1 MSQDARPPRLAEAL
15 VRRFASRQAREV
27 VLGDLHED
35 YLAHV
40 ARGMPGGVAGRR
52 YWRVALAS
60 IVASWR
66 PAAHTSAVHGIEP
79 RVASWLVM
87 VPADARHALRSLR
100 AGRGLVAASV
110 LTLAV
115 GLGPHVAAFGLFD
128 RLFLRPL
135 PFADPDRLVQI
146 HLAVSRD
153 PDIGQALLPYVY
165 AEALERRTDI
175 FSGLAYASG
184 LTRAETH
191 PVPGENPLI
200 LSALS
205 PRSLDVLGLRPALG
219 RGMTADDARSRP
231 TAVWLT
237 HDTWA
242 RRYLRSPDVLSL
254 SWVDGRSYRV
264 AGVLPEAFVLPS
276 SRLLEHIDG
285 VTAYDA
291 TLVPDDMR
299 RGFLITAPFA
309 RLQPG
314 VSIAQAQAAA
324 SATVF
329 MMPWEAT
336 DDPPEGNPAARLT
349 VLPLQSG
356 IGVLVRPYLWLLFGG
371 AWLVFAVACV
381 NLMVLLHTWAR
392 AREREIGIRL
402 ALGATAAA
410 LGRAVVLEATAICGL
425 GALMAW
431 VTYAATESQLL
442 RIVPPMLRGFAVP
455 ATDPRLVGGTI
466 LATLCAALA
475 VSLVP
480 IRAALRVDLV
490 DVVDRRRG
498 QRRRGSRPASFVL
511 LAAESALAVVVV
523 FGAAA
528 VVPAYVSVLVRS
540 PGFEATDLHVAS
552 VSHGRSSA
560 GIPDMSTRERVREV
574 LDVVGTVAGVRQ
586 AAASLTFDPIGGASD
601 DQLFWPRAGVDGH
614 LLGVSRGFFDV
625 VGASMAAGRGFS
637 EPEADGG
644 SNAVI
649 LNEAAVAV
657 EWPGATPAETVGR
670 AVTTRAGRRTVVGV
684 VHDMRTVPGMP
695 AIPSIYLPIA
705 DPALTVTPSNLP
717 ILLRMEEGRMP
728 DAGLLTRELNQ
739 RLSSG
744 RVRLESVSAGLEAWL
759 RTPRLLAIWL
769 GVAGLTAMT
778 MVAVALFAVTAF
790 EVTRRRDEFGI
801 RAALGASAWQ
811 LRRLILGL
819 SAPPVACGV
828 IVGLIVAGLLS
839 RFIEPVG
846 DSRAAGT
853 YLTASAIVVTTA
865 LVASWRPAVATL
877 RLRTASVLR
886 TM

>member
-1 MSQDARPPRLAEAL
+1 
-15 VRRFASRQAREV
+15 
-27 VLGDLHED
+27 
-35 YLAHV
+35 
-40 ARGMPGGVAGRR
+40 
-52 YWRVALAS
+52 
-60 IVASWR
+60 
-66 PAAHTSAVHGIEP
+66 
-79 RVASWLVM
+79 M

-184 LTRAETH
+184 HTRVETH
-191 PVPGENPLI
+191 PVPGENPLV

-205 PRSLDVLGLRPALG
+205 PRSLGVLGLRPALG

-285 VTAYDA
+285 VTVYDA

-336 DDPPEGNPAARLT
+336 DNPPEGNPAARLT

-402 ALGATAAA
+402 ALGATTAA
-410 LGRAVVLEATAICGL
+410 LGRAVLLEATAICGL

-431 VTYAATESQLL
+431 VTYAATDSQLL
-442 RIVPPMLRGFAVP
+442 GILPARLRGFAVP
-455 ATDPRLVGGTI
+455 ATDTRLVGGII
-466 LATLCAALA
+466 LATFCAALA

-480 IRAALRVDLV
+480 IRAALSVDLV

-498 QRRRGSRPASFVL
+498 QGRRGSRLASFVL
-511 LAAESALAVVVV
+511 LAAESALAAVVV

-528 VVPAYVSVLVRS
+528 VVPSYVGLLVRS
-540 PGFEATDLHVAS
+540 PGFEATDLHVAR
-552 VSHGRSSA
+552 VSHGRASGEA
-560 GIPDMSTRERVREV
+560 PAMSMRERVGGI
-574 LDVVGTVAGVRQ
+574 LDAVGTVTGVRQ

-601 DQLFWPRAGVDGH
+601 DELFWPRDGVDGH
-614 LLGVSRGFFDV
+614 LLGVSRGYFDV

-637 EPEADGG
+637 ESEADG
-644 SNAVI
+644 SAAVI

-657 EWPGATPAETVGR
+657 EWPGAAPQEAIGR
-670 AVTTRAGRRTVVGV
+670 TLDTRQGVRTVVGV
-684 VHDMRTVPGMP
+684 VRDMRTVPGMP

-705 DPALTVTPSNLP
+705 DPALTVAPSNLP
-717 ILLRMEEGRMP
+717 ILLRMEEGRVP
-728 DAGLLTRELNQ
+728 DAGLLTRELDQ

-744 RVRLESVSAGLEAWL
+744 RVRLESVSADLEAWL
-759 RTPRLLAIWL
+759 EAPRLLAVWL
-769 GVAGLTAMT
+769 GVAGLTAIA
-778 MVAVALFAVTAF
+778 MVATALFAATTF
-790 EVTRRRDEFGI
+790 EVTRRRDELSI
-801 RAALGASAWQ
+801 RLALGASAWR
-811 LRRLILGL
+811 LRRLIFGL
-819 SAPPVACGV
+819 SVPPVACGV
-828 IVGLIVAGLLS
+828 IVGLIAAGLLS
-839 RFIEPVG
+839 RIVEPVG
-846 DSRAAGT
+846 DSRAAST
-853 YLTASAIVVTTA
+853 YLTASAVVVTIG
-865 LVASWRPAVATL
+865 LVASWRPAVARL
-877 RLRTASVLR
+877 RLKAASVLR
-886 TM
+886 SM